1 MGAQHLQRTHRD
13 KDVKVFFDFSRLSE
27 QPNSNSLTVDEMTSH
42 RVPKQ
47 WSLSSNETI
56 TSIDA
61 WENSLKY
68 ILSLNPNFADFLTDG
83 SLWGKKKNATPLRGF
98 SNNRESVPAARRRT
112 AAQKVTHLEMMLGQ
126 IVNYAPIISRS
137 LIVKNSTSISGV

>member
-1 MGAQHLQRTHRD
+1 MGQ
-13 KDVKVFFDFSRLSE
+13 
-27 QPNSNSLTVDEMTSH
+27 
-42 RVPKQ
+42 
-47 WSLSSNETI
+47 
-56 TSIDA
+56 
-61 WENSLKY
+61 
-68 ILSLNPNFADFLTDG
+68 
-83 SLWGKKKNATPLRGF
+83 KKNATPLRGF